1 MTRVAIDHLRDALT
15 ARGCE
20 LGFDQPRSQR
30 LADHFLDAE
39 MRGARGHG
47 AERMRWLHGLG
58 DLRPGAAPLLRERS
72 DGLARYDADGAL
84 GYLALAEVLA
94 NELAEPPRG
103 ARLIAVGD
111 CFPTGR
117 LGDYAELGAD
127 AGLITLVTATST
139 PRIVHPDGGPP
150 LLGTNP
156 LCLGLPGRPATV
168 IDVSMGAVTYGA
180 VLKTA
185 ATGGR
190 LAPGDALRPDGT
202 DTRDPAD
209 VIAGTAGI
217 APFGAD
223 QSYKGFALALLVET
237 LCSALAGLEGH
248 SAAVLLARPAAD
260 PLPRLLAGLEGR
272 RVPGEG
278 SLQRLRASR
287 AAGTVDLPEDLWGWL
302 QPDG

>member
-1 MTRVAIDHLRDALT
+1 
-15 ARGCE
+15 
-20 LGFDQPRSQR
+20 
-30 LADHFLDAE
+30 
-39 MRGARGHG
+39 
-47 AERMRWLHGLG
+47 MRWLHGLG
-58 DLRPGAAPLLRERS
+58 DLRPQAVPLLRERS
-72 DGLARYDADGAL
+72 DGLARYDGDGAL
-84 GYLALAEVLA
+84 GYLALAEVLTD
-94 NELAEPPRG
+94 ELADPPRG

-117 LGDYAELGAD
+117 LGYYAQLGAD
-127 AGLITLVTATST
+127 AGLLTLVTATST
-139 PRIVHPDGGPP
+139 ARIVHPEGGAP

-185 ATGGR
+185 ATGGE
-190 LAPGDALRPDGT
+190 LEPGAAILTDGT
-202 DTRDPAD
+202 VTRDPAD
-209 VIAGTAGI
+209 VIANRAGI

-248 SAAVLLARPAAD
+248 SVAVLLARPAAD
-260 PLPRLLAGLEGR
+260 PMPGLLSGLDGR
-272 RVPGEG
+272 HVPGEG
-278 SLQRLRASR
+278 SLERLRASR
-287 AAGTVDLPEDLWGWL
+287 AAGTVDLPDDLWAWL